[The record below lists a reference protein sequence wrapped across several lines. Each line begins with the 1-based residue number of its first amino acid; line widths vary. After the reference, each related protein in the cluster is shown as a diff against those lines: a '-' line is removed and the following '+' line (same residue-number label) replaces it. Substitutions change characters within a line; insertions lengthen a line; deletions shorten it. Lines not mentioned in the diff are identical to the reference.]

1 MRIELQ
7 QMELESLMLRLPL
20 GTVMSYPKSGM
31 NGRIFKWMTSL
42 VILMSGYGL
51 QAGEVRGWGEFVEP
65 GFPYVSAT
73 VDARSIE
80 DGAIDD
86 NLIIRGVIVFLGD
99 DTYACYDTDLV
110 RLGVVWKGGFLDYK
124 SMASHTY
131 YNQGKKNYGGQEWV
145 SKPQGECLTA
155 NGLYPGGH
163 GDRVLAYD
171 PRPAGPDAREVGRG
185 PVDASIGEWKGLHV
199 VGEKAVVK
207 YTIQGVAIAE
217 LLTGTPSTSGSGY
230 IRSFSVGPHSSSLSI
245 VLGDSLGQV
254 LRESSDRQVG
264 ARGGENSLAFQ
275 LLSENGGKIQI
286 DDSGRVL
293 LRLAP
298 SLQKRQFDVL
308 AFRGESGQF
317 EEVVAEHVGRSF
329 PFPAVTENAG
339 RHWPETVL
347 TRGRLGREAGFA
359 IDEITLPTVNLWQRQ
374 VRVADVTFLPDESA
388 AAVTFD
394 GDVWLLSDIGESLD
408 ALHWRRIASGLHEPQ
423 SINHRDGKLFVYT
436 RNGLIRLHDLNRDGE
451 IDFYETFSNRFT
463 QTAETR
469 EFPNDSVVTRDGS
482 FLLAKPGQQAA
493 HQGLHNGSILHV
505 SSDGKTARK
514 IASGFRQPYLG
525 YRGSDDLITASDQ
538 QGHWVPTTPI
548 QWVRENRH
556 YGFRPSTEVEPPT
569 LPITAPI
576 VWIPHRVVQ
585 SATSQVWVESD
596 KMGPLSNR
604 LVCLDYYRAN
614 LMLVHFD
621 DDEAPVQG
629 AVSGLTLPVDLPVL
643 KGDVNPH
650 DGWLYLSGFQIWG
663 SKAKPWSGIR
673 RVRYVGGEVD
683 FPTKVRSV
691 KEGLI
696 LGFEIPLDRSAA
708 GELANYHVGRWNYR
722 RTKNYG
728 SGYYKLDGEAG
739 TEVVGVSGAVLS
751 SDAKSV
757 LIVIPDMQPVMQM
770 EVVYRLRKDSGREL
784 EGAAHAT
791 VHERQEIDLVA
802 EGFSMSEIER
812 ALASDVAIAAS
823 DDREG
828 EVSAAHGQE
837 LYQTMGCMAC
847 HSLDG
852 TTAGRSGPTLRGVF
866 GTLREFEKGKSREA
880 NEAYIRDSILNPP
893 KNILKAFATSDIGM
907 PSYEGILSPS
917 QIDSLVVFIRS
928 LSE

>member
-1 MRIELQ
+1 
-7 QMELESLMLRLPL
+7 
-20 GTVMSYPKSGM
+20 M
-31 NGRIFKWMTSL
+31 NGRIFKWLITLSL
-42 VILMSGYGL
+42 LLSGYGL
-51 QAGEVRGWGEFVEP
+51 NSGDAREWGEFVEP

-73 VDARSIE
+73 VDARSI
-80 DGAIDD
+80 DGGAIED

-110 RLGVVWKGGFLDYK
+110 RLGVVWKGNFLDYK
-124 SMASHTY
+124 SMATHTY
-131 YNQGKKNYGGQEWV
+131 YNQGKKNHGGQEWV
-145 SKPQGECLTA
+145 SKPQGECVTA

-163 GDRVLAYD
+163 GDRGIAFD
-171 PRPAGPDAREVGRG
+171 PRPAGPDAREIGRG
-185 PVDASIGEWKGLHV
+185 PVDASIAEWKGLHV
-199 VGEKAVVK
+199 VGEKAVIK
-207 YTIQGVAIAE
+207 YTIQEVAVAE
-217 LLTGTPSTSGSGY
+217 VLTGVPSESGGGY
-230 IRSFSVGPHSSSLSI
+230 IRSFSVGPHSSSLAI

-254 LRESSDRQVG
+254 LRSSSVRQV
-264 ARGGENSLAFQ
+264 AAKGGENALAFR
-275 LLSENGGKIQI
+275 LLNEEGGEIQI
-286 DDSGRVL
+286 YDSGRVL
-293 LRLAP
+293 LSLAP

-308 AFRGESGQF
+308 AFRGKPAQLEKVIRQNVDLSL
-317 EEVVAEHVGRSF
+317 SF
-329 PFPAVTENAG
+329 PNVIGGAD

-347 TRGRLGREAGFA
+347 TRGRLGRETGFA
-359 IDEITLPTVNLWQRQ
+359 VDEITLPTVNPWKRQ

-388 AAVTFD
+388 AVVTFD
-394 GDVWLLSDIGESLD
+394 GDVWVLTEIGESLD

-451 IDFYETFSNRFT
+451 IDYYETFSNRFT

-469 EFPNDSVVTRDGS
+469 EFPNDSVVTRDGG

-505 SSDGKTARK
+505 SSDGKTVRK

-525 YRGSDDLITASDQ
+525 YRASSDLITASDQ

-548 QWVRENRH
+548 QWVREDRH
-556 YGFRPSTEVEPPT
+556 YGFRPSSEVVAPT
-569 LPITAPI
+569 RPVTAPI

-621 DDEAPVQG
+621 DDETPVQG

-673 RVRYVGGEVD
+673 RVRYVGGEVG
-683 FPTKVRSV
+683 FPTTVRSV

-696 LGFEIPLDRSAA
+696 LGFESPLDRSSAS
-708 GELANYHVGRWNYR
+708 ELANYHVGRWNYR

-739 TEVVGVSGAVLS
+739 TEVVGVSGVVLS

-770 EVVYRLRKDSGREL
+770 EIVYRVRKDSGQEL

-791 VHERQEIDLVA
+791 VHERQEWDLVS
-802 EGFSMSEIER
+802 EGFSMSEVER
-812 ALASDVAIAAS
+812 ALASDVAIASSA
-823 DDREG
+823 DREG

-866 GTLREFEKGKSREA
+866 GTVRDFQKGKSREA
-880 NEAYIRDSILNPP
+880 NEAYIRESILNPP

>member
-1 MRIELQ
+1 
-7 QMELESLMLRLPL
+7 MELESLMLRLPL
-20 GTVMSYPKSGM
+20 GTVVSQPKPVM
-31 NGRIFKWMTSL
+31 NGRIFKWIASL
-42 VILMSGYGL
+42 VVLVSFYDL
-51 QAGEVRGWGEFVEP
+51 HAEDARGWGEFVEP

-80 DGAIDD
+80 GGALED
-86 NLIIRGVIVFLGD
+86 NLIVRGVIVFLGD

-124 SMASHTY
+124 SMATHTY
-131 YNQGKKNYGGQEWV
+131 YNQGKKNHGGQEWV
-145 SKPQGECLTA
+145 SKPQGACITA

-163 GDRVLAYD
+163 GDKVIAFD
-171 PRPAGPDAREVGRG
+171 PRPAGPDAREIGRG
-185 PVDASIGEWKGLHV
+185 PVDASIAEWKGLHV
-199 VGEKAVVK
+199 VGEKAVIK
-207 YTIQGVAIAE
+207 YTIQGVATAE
-217 LLTGTPSTSGSGY
+217 ILTNVPSETGSGY
-230 IRSFSVGPHSSSLSI
+230 VRSFSVGPHSSSVSI

-254 LRESSDRQVG
+254 LRESSTFQVG
-264 ARGGENSLAFQ
+264 AKGGKNSLAFR
-275 LLSENGGKIQI
+275 LLSEEGGEIRI
-286 DDSGRVL
+286 DGSGRVL
-293 LRLAP
+293 LSLAP

-308 AFRGESGQF
+308 AFRGESGQL
-317 EEVVAEHVGRSF
+317 EKVVAENAGRSF
-329 PFPAVTENAG
+329 SFPILTANMG

-347 TRGRLGREAGFA
+347 TRGRLGRETGFA
-359 IDEITLPTVNLWQRQ
+359 IDEITLPTVNPWKRQ
-374 VRVADVTFLPDESA
+374 VRVADMAFLPDESVA
-388 AAVTFD
+388 VVTFD
-394 GDVWLLSDIGESLD
+394 GDVWRLSDIGESLD
-408 ALHWRRIASGLHEPQ
+408 ALQWRRVASGLHEPQ

-436 RNGLIRLHDLNRDGE
+436 RNGLIRLHDLNGDGE
-451 IDFYETFSNRFT
+451 MDFYETFSNRFT

-469 EFPNDSVVTRDGS
+469 EFPNDSVVTRDGG
-482 FLLAKPGQQAA
+482 FLLAKPGQQGA
-493 HQGLHNGSILHV
+493 HQGLHNGSILRV
-505 SSDGKTARK
+505 SPDGKTVRQ

-525 YRGSDDLITASDQ
+525 YRASNDLITASDQ

-556 YGFRPSTEVEPPT
+556 YGFRPSSEVVPPT
-569 LPITAPI
+569 LPITPPI

-585 SATSQVWVESD
+585 SATSQVWVDSD
-596 KMGPLSNR
+596 KMGPLSGR

-621 DDEAPVQG
+621 DEDAPIQG
-629 AVSGLTLPVDLPVL
+629 AVNGLTLPVDLPVL

-683 FPTKVRSV
+683 FPTTVRSV
-691 KEGLI
+691 KEGII
-696 LGFEIPLDRSAA
+696 LGFETPLDQASAS
-708 GELANYHVGRWNYR
+708 ELANYHVGRWNYR

-728 SGYYKLDGEAG
+728 SGYYKLDGEPG
-739 TEVVGVSGAVLS
+739 TEVVGVSGVVLS

-770 EVVYRLRKDSGREL
+770 ELVYRVRNASGREL

-802 EGFSMSEIER
+802 EGFSSDEIES
-812 ALASDVAIAAS
+812 ALANEVATASSSD
-823 DDREG
+823 RRG
-828 EVSAAHGQE
+828 EVSATHGQE

-852 TTAGRSGPTLRGVF
+852 TTTGRSGPTLRGVF
-866 GTLREFEKGKSREA
+866 GTIREFQKGKSREA
-880 NEAYIRDSILNPP
+880 NEAYIRESILNPP